1 MAGGSE
7 TFGGATRRPSA
18 WQRRAA
24 AFARALILVF
34 AWFAWALP
42 PLERTAQAS
51 ETEAPAAAAAQVESG
66 SPEHTRPGDAP
77 FVPHV
82 HRSVPAPPEGYN
94 THDGGWVRFAYHPS
108 VIDKVQPLIQ
118 EADAFKAELEQ
129 RLGQPILKSVDVRV
143 ARTPREMR
151 SLAVPG
157 TEVPSYASGLAYS
170 DLGLVLLTIQPLHP
184 NSEHNLSEIFRHELV
199 HVALHDAVEGR
210 PIPRWFNEGFAVQ
223 LSGENRATRIWT
235 LWSATLSENLIPL
248 THLEATFPA
257 DPNEASVAY
266 AEAADFVRYVT
277 RNQEEHRF
285 RAAVARVKTGQPFL
299 AALGDAYGSEIGSL
313 EYEWLEDVARRY
325 TFWPVLFSSTVIWMG
340 VLGLLVWGWRR
351 RKAQS
356 AQTLARWAREEAR
369 EDAQREREVVDE
381 APPRVHIV
389 LTRPNEPE
397 VPEIGPARGGQA
409 DVPKVEHD
417 GRWHTLH

>member
-1 MAGGSE
+1 MRH
-7 TFGGATRRPSA
+7 RRSASQHRPA
-18 WQRRAA
+18 WQRRGV
-24 AFARALILVF
+24 ALLRVLVLLL
-34 AWFAWALP
+34 AWFGSATATAL
-42 PLERTAQAS
+42 
-51 ETEAPAAAAAQVESG
+51 AAEGEHSG
-66 SPEHTRPGDAP
+66 EHSSPGDAP
-77 FVPHV
+77 HVPHDL
-82 HRSVPAPPEGYN
+82 RSLPPPPEGYN
-94 THDGGWVRFAYHPS
+94 THEGGWVTFAYHPS

-118 EADAFKAELEQ
+118 EAEAFKVELQQ
-129 RLGQPILKSVDVRV
+129 RLGQPILQHVDVRV

-157 TEVPSYASGLAYS
+157 TQVPSYASGLAYS
-170 DLGLVLLTIQPLHP
+170 QLGLVLLTIQPLYP
-184 NSEHNLSEIFRHELV
+184 NADHNLVEIFKHELV
-199 HVALHDAVEGR
+199 HVALHDAVDGR

-223 LSGENRATRIWT
+223 LSGENRATRLWT

-248 THLEATFPA
+248 NQLDATFPA
-257 DPNEASVAY
+257 DPNSASIAY
-266 AEAADFVRYVT
+266 AEAADFVRYLT

-285 RAAVARVKTGQPFL
+285 RAAVARVRTGEPFV
-299 AALGDAYGSEIGSL
+299 AALGDAYGTDINSL

-356 AQTLARWAREEAR
+356 AVTLARWAREEAR
-369 EDAQREREVVDE
+369 EDAQREREVVE
-381 APPRVHIV
+381 ETPPRVHIV
-389 LTRPNEPE
+389 LTRPTEPE

>member
-1 MAGGSE
+1 MAGGS
-7 TFGGATRRPSA
+7 TFLGAPRSAWLRRSASQRSSAWLRRGGALLRML
-18 WQRRAA
+18 
-24 AFARALILVF
+24 AFVV
-34 AWFAWALP
+34 AWFAWATAHAEAGLP
-42 PLERTAQAS
+42 STTLEPAS
-51 ETEAPAAAAAQVESG
+51 A
-66 SPEHTRPGDAP
+66 EHTRPGDAP
-77 FVPHV
+77 HVPQGQ
-82 HRSVPAPPEGYN
+82 RSLPRPPDGYN

-118 EADAFKAELEQ
+118 EAEAFKIELQE
-129 RLGQPILKSVDVRV
+129 RLGQRVLERVDVRV

-157 TEVPSYASGLAYS
+157 TSVPSYAAGLAYS
-170 DLGLVLLTIQPLHP
+170 QLGLVLLTIQPLYP
-184 NSEHNLSEIFRHELV
+184 NSEHNLLEIFKHELV
-199 HVALHDAVEGR
+199 HVALHDAVQGE
-210 PIPRWFNEGFAVQ
+210 PIPRWFNEGLAVQ
-223 LSGENRATRIWT
+223 LSGENRATRLWT

-248 THLEATFPA
+248 NQLEATFPA
-257 DPNEASVAY
+257 DPNSASVAY
-266 AEAADFVRYVT
+266 AEAADFVRFLT

-285 RAAVARVKTGQPFL
+285 RAAVARVKTGQPFV
-299 AALGDAYGSEIGSL
+299 AALGDAYGSEISSL

-356 AQTLARWAREEAR
+356 AVTLARWAREEAR
-369 EDAQREREVVDE
+369 EDAQREREVVE
-381 APPRVHIV
+381 ETPPRVHIV
-389 LTRPNEPE
+389 LTRPTEPE
-397 VPEIGPARGGQA
+397 VPEIGPARGGQT